1 MSALLRLLAGVTA
14 SLIALVAMLKGSGNR
29 LVKDPDRGSCY
40 GREPGSCRYLQAAAT
55 TRAGFLPVQHFFLLR
70 TKLSRKDSMALSEI
84 RTKIVGGRGASVRHG
99 FCGTSACRSA
109 ERDKAETYLLPRSR
123 EAILVG

>member
-29 LVKDPDRGSCY
+29 PVKDPDRGSCY

-84 RTKIVGGRGASVRHG
+84 RTKIVGGRGVSVRHG
-99 FCGTSACRSA
+99 FVERRHAEVRKETKPRRTCCRV
-109 ERDKAETYLLPRSR
+109 RVKPFL
-123 EAILVG
+123 